1 VTEVCEAVQGVQGR
15 LRDICNVVTQH
26 TKHKPNL
33 YRRRELPDIAQEA
46 VIEVLYE
53 LVLDFVLLKQ
63 VLQNPQVATDDGL
76 STGLSHQLSAKALKL
91 ARVCSETLQ
100 RKGSSQLAS
109 DLRPQINFQI
119 PAENDVY
126 PHLLMRVRTTLAPAL
141 HQHQVAYFIHQLS
154 CMLAAVSK
162 CADMTPLLA
171 NGSVV

>member
-1 VTEVCEAVQGVQGR
+1 VTEICEAVQGVQGR
-15 LRDICNVVTQH
+15 LGDVCHVVTQH

-33 YRRRELPDIAQEA
+33 YRRRELPNIAQEA

-76 STGLSHQLSAKALKL
+76 STGLGHRLSAKALKL

-109 DLRPQINFQI
+109 DLRPHKFPKSQRMMMTI
-119 PAENDVY
+119 P
-126 PHLLMRVRTTLAPAL
+126 
-141 HQHQVAYFIHQLS
+141 S
-154 CMLAAVSK
+154 
-162 CADMTPLLA
+162 
-171 NGSVV
+171 